1 MRQEKTMEI
10 LANHVLDPRISLEM
24 NAGSNRSWVWSA
36 FDFSEGESVETVFAA
51 RFPDSDIANKLKK
64 VYGFPERNGKDTGR

>member
-24 NAGSNRSWVWSA
+24 NAGYIG
-36 FDFSEGESVETVFAA
+36 GEYHITQLIHKFVAEEWKWLPSCQFGQATYGL
-51 RFPDSDIANKLKK
+51 PSILPSIKIA
-64 VYGFPERNGKDTGR
+64 